1 MPGGIDAE
9 RILENVHRVLSV
21 DRALWPDTGRLERED
36 ITAKSAA
43 EVLCQHTSTG
53 IPGAHKQDLH
63 NVRWRPIVE
72 VKKRLPLGGP
82 IHAFVVPTQ
91 EVDAG
96 RISRRS
102 WKDHR
107 RPV

>member
-1 MPGGIDAE
+1 MP
-9 RILENVHRVLSV
+9 NVFLRMCTAFSASTARCGLITADSK
-21 DRALWPDTGRLERED
+21 RED
-36 ITAKSAA
+36 IAAKSAA
-43 EVLCQHTSTG
+43 EVLRQHTSTG

-107 RPV
+107 GPV